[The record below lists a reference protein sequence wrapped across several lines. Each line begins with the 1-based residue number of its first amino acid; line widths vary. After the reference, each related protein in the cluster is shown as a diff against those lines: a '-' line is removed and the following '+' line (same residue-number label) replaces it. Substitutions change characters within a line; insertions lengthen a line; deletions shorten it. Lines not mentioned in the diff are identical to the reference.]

1 MSTYNNFTPILNAKF
16 KKFCEARGYDENG
29 LGFERFVNFTIFNN
43 FQPNAFSDQELF
55 EFICVGGDNDL
66 GIDGL
71 GILVNDRLVKSIQ
84 DIDDILNYSPKIK
97 VDIVFIQS
105 KMRED
110 GISKDFVNNFLFG
123 VKEFL
128 SESIES
134 PINENIENFFKI
146 KNHLFTIDVCER
158 LSDNPTVWAYF
169 VAHTDRS
176 PSKHVEA
183 IVTKFIQ
190 DIALMNSYKEPK
202 IKFIDLN
209 SLNKLY
215 DLNIDTFERSMK
227 FDQLLSLN
235 SVNDVEDSAIIF
247 CYADEYLKIL
257 SDEDNLIRKS
267 LFEDNVRDFQGL
279 SNINKEI
286 KQTIKNNPEFFA
298 LLNNGITIVCDKF
311 SQRNKIITLTNP
323 QIINGCQTSHIIF
336 SEKDNADLS
345 ALPLVIKIIAS
356 TNLDIVNNIVRAAN
370 RQNIVYEEAF
380 ETTKEFHKNLEE
392 FFLSM
397 NINDTK
403 IYYERRVKQYLN
415 NKLVKPSQ
423 KFGLKI
429 ITQSF
434 IAMFLEDVHQTHRHE
449 TILIKSFEGKIFE
462 DNHSFY
468 PYYTSTFAYFKLED
482 LIKNRK
488 IAIGK
493 LHSYRFHILLISK
506 YIAYTEFMNDTII
519 EINSDDF
526 CKNYLNMISV
536 DSKSIRIFERSLEFM
551 NEAINYWTTE
561 LKKSKFSIKDN
572 KEFTDVLLQSLN
584 QSLHN
589 IQSVKSMS
597 IMQGS
602 VNNVILRAGKYFGF
616 ITYGNNNTIYFD
628 SRSIID
634 NIKLDHNWKNKRV
647 SFDIVKPPHTGKP
660 YAKNVKLI

>member
-1 MSTYNNFTPILNAKF
+1 MSTYSNFTPILNAKF
-16 KKFCEARGYDENG
+16 KKFCEARGYEENG

-55 EFICVGGDNDL
+55 ELICVGGDNDL

-71 GILVNDRLVKSIQ
+71 GILVNDRLIKSIQ

-97 VDIVFIQS
+97 VDIVFVQS

-110 GISKDFVNNFLFG
+110 GINKDSVNNFLFG
-123 VKEFL
+123 AKEFL
-128 SESIES
+128 SESIAS

-146 KNHLFTIDVCER
+146 KNYLFTIDVCER
-158 LSDNPTVWAYF
+158 LSDNPTIWAYF
-169 VAHTDRS
+169 VAHTGRNPS
-176 PSKHVEA
+176 PHVEA
-183 IVTKFIQ
+183 IVTKFTQ
-190 DIALMNSYKEPK
+190 DIEMMNSYKEPVV
-202 IKFIDLN
+202 KFVDLN

-215 DLNIDTFERSMK
+215 DLNANNFEVSIK

-235 SVNDVEDSAIIF
+235 SVNNVEDSAIIF

-286 KQTIKNNPEFFA
+286 KQTINHNPEFFA
-298 LLNNGITIVCDKF
+298 LLNNGITIVCDRF

-345 ALPLVIKIIAS
+345 LLPLVIKIIAS
-356 TNLDIVNNIVRAAN
+356 TKLDIINNIVRAAN

-397 NINDTK
+397 NIKDNK

-415 NKLVKPSQ
+415 NSLVKPYQ

-449 TILIKSFEGKIFE
+449 TILIKSFEGRIFE
-462 DNHSFY
+462 DGHSFY
-468 PYYTSTFAYFKLED
+468 PYYTSTFAFFKLED
-482 LIKNRK
+482 LIKGRK
-488 IAIGK
+488 LDIGK

-506 YIAYTEFMNDTII
+506 YIAYTKFIKNINTEM
-519 EINSDDF
+519 NSDDF
-526 CKNYLNMISV
+526 CKAYLDIISNDEKSTDV
-536 DSKSIRIFERSLEFM
+536 FKKSIEFM
-551 NEAINYWTTE
+551 NETINYWTTQ
-561 LKKSKFSIKDN
+561 LNRSKFSIKDN
-572 KEFTDVLLQSLN
+572 KDFTDILVKSLKQSLN
-584 QSLHN
+584 
-589 IQSVKSMS
+589 SVKNAKSMNT
-597 IMQGS
+597 MQGYI
-602 VNNVILRAGKYFGF
+602 NNVIFRDGKYFGF
-616 ITYGNNNTIYFD
+616 ITYGNNNNIYFD
-628 SRSIID
+628 ARSIA
-634 NIKLDHNWKNKRV
+634 NNEKLDSKWKRKRV
-647 SFDIVKPPHTGKP
+647 SFDTAIDNQDRPF
-660 YAKNVKLI
+660 AKNVKLI

>member
-1 MSTYNNFTPILNAKF
+1 MSTYSNFTPILNAKF

-55 EFICVGGDNDL
+55 ELICVGGDNDL

-97 VDIVFIQS
+97 VDIVFVQS

-146 KNHLFTIDVCER
+146 KNQLFTIDVCER
-158 LSDNPTVWAYF
+158 LADNPTIWAYF
-169 VAHTDRS
+169 VAHTGRGAS
-176 PSKHVEA
+176 PHVDA
-183 IVTKFIQ
+183 IVKKFTQ
-190 DIALMNSYKEPK
+190 DIEVMNSYKEPVV
-202 IKFIDLN
+202 KFVDLN

-215 DLNIDTFERSMK
+215 DLNANNFEVSIK

-235 SVNDVEDSAIIF
+235 SVNNVEDSAIVF

-286 KQTIKNNPEFFA
+286 KQTIKHNPEFFA

-345 ALPLVIKIIAS
+345 SLPLVIKIIAS
-356 TNLDIVNNIVRAAN
+356 TKLDIINNIVRAAN
-370 RQNIVYEEAF
+370 SQNIVYEEAF

-397 NINDTK
+397 NINDNK

-415 NKLVKPSQ
+415 NNLVKPYQ

-449 TILIKSFEGKIFE
+449 TFLIKNFEGKIFE

-468 PYYTSTFAYFKLED
+468 PYYTSTFSFFKLED
-482 LIKNRK
+482 LIKNRRLD
-488 IAIGK
+488 IGK
-493 LHSYRFHILLISK
+493 LYSYRFHILLISK
-506 YIAYTEFMNDTII
+506 YIAYTKFMKDTHI
-519 EINSDDF
+519 EMNSDEF
-526 CKNYLNMISV
+526 CKDYLNMISNTEKST
-536 DSKSIRIFERSLEFM
+536 DIFKKSIEFM
-551 NEAINYWTTE
+551 NEAINYWTTQ
-561 LKKSKFSIKDN
+561 LNRSKFSIKDN
-572 KEFTDVLLQSLN
+572 KDFTDILIKSLKQSLN
-584 QSLHN
+584 
-589 IQSVKSMS
+589 SVKNIKSMDT
-597 IMQGS
+597 MQGY
-602 VNNVILRAGKYFGF
+602 VNNVILRDGKYFGF
-616 ITYGNNNTIYFD
+616 ITYGNNNIYFD
-628 SRSIID
+628 ARSIP
-634 NIKLDHNWKNKRV
+634 NNERLDGSWKKKRV
-647 SFDIVKPPHTGKP
+647 SFDTARDSQGRLI
-660 YAKNVKLI
+660 AKNVKVI